1 MKKTTRQLMIFLL
14 CSVSFATVAQQ
25 SGSSSSESGG
35 SGGGGGGN
43 STKIWEP
50 DLVELWI
57 YWHKQQYRMFE
68 EFNHN
73 EDTLN
78 AVQYKE
84 LRDYME
90 DLRQVDEILF
100 KQYQDNDLPK
110 PIHLL
115 PEAAIAG
122 EIMLNLGKI
131 NANAA
136 KLVTESPYDGEVA
149 IAYIQANI
157 RTTKEMIDLIA
168 TTVKYLNG
176 WDRQNLRDNNFRDN
190 LSDFIIKKLESMQG
204 DWNNL
209 YRKWETSKYEQA
221 FKTARKL

>member
-1 MKKTTRQLMIFLL
+1 MKKVRQLLILLL
-14 CSVSFATVAQQ
+14 CSVSFTVVAQQ
-25 SGSSSSESGG
+25 GGGG
-35 SGGGGGGN
+35 SGDSGGGN

-57 YWHKQQYRMFE
+57 FWHKQQYRMFE

-78 AVQYKE
+78 TVQHQE
-84 LRDYME
+84 LRNYME
-90 DLRQVDEILF
+90 DLRKVDEILF
-100 KQYQDNDLPK
+100 KQYQDNDQPR

-115 PEAAIAG
+115 PEAGIAG
-122 EIMLNLGKI
+122 EMVLNLGII

-136 KLVTESPYDGEVA
+136 KLVTKQPYDEDVA

-176 WDRQNLRDNNFRDN
+176 WDRKNLRDNDFRDN

-209 YRKWETSKYEQA
+209 YRKWETSKYEKS
-221 FKTARKL
+221 FKKARKL